1 MSTPITVSSTEILQH
16 IKLSCRI
23 PSMIE
28 EILTTKIVHD
38 KANSEG
44 INVTPEE
51 LQKGADGWRL
61 ICNLRRSDET
71 LTWLEKHYL
80 SLDDFEAM
88 VQTNLLSMKLAQHL
102 FGDQVEPFFV
112 EHQLDYMKASFYE
125 VILDDEDLALEL
137 FYALQEKETNFA
149 EIAQHY
155 IQDPELRRVGGYR
168 SVIGRSDLKPE
179 ISAAIF
185 AAKPSQLLRPIT
197 TSKGI
202 HLISVEEIIQPEL
215 DMQLRNKIL
224 GDLFSKWL
232 KQQIEQIEVT
242 TLL

>member
-1 MSTPITVSSTEILQH
+1 MSTTVTVSSAEMLQH

-23 PSMIE
+23 PGIVE
-28 EILTTKIVHD
+28 EIITTKIVRD
-38 KANSEG
+38 KAASEG
-44 INVTPEE
+44 ITVTPEE
-51 LQKGADGWRL
+51 LQQGADGWRL
-61 ICNLRRSDET
+61 VYNLRRSDET

-88 VQTNLLSMKLAQHL
+88 VQTNLLSLKLAQHL
-102 FGDQVEPFFV
+102 FADQVEPFFV

-125 VILDDEDLALEL
+125 VILEDEDLALEL
-137 FYALQEKETNFA
+137 FYALQEKETSFA

-155 IQDPELRRVGGYR
+155 ISDPELRRVGGYR
-168 SVIGRSDLKPE
+168 SAIGRTDLKPE
-179 ISAAIF
+179 LSAAIF
-185 AAKPSQLLRPIT
+185 AAKPPQLLKPIT

-202 HLISVEEIIQPEL
+202 HLILVEEIIQPEL
-215 DMQLRNKIL
+215 DLQLQNKIW

-242 TLL
+242 AVL